1 MASVAIPSRQ
11 PFSGVNALCIGLAG
25 CALSALSVWVGLGLC
40 LAAALAVCAFLY
52 ARRCSPR
59 EQAVFLMF
67 ALQLNIFSLEFG
79 DRLNDPGHFY
89 SLRPALPVA
98 IMLLSLLFWRVAA
111 GQEHIGKLPLLRP
124 LIALDAVYWIVTF
137 IHPSSPYFFRGLI
150 SCTLLGVNVG
160 IFLLFL
166 RPLLAEPGLLD
177 RVCRLL
183 IMFYT
188 VYALAGIL
196 MLAINLAGLDPHDY
210 LVQVDTLGA
219 WTMEQ
224 AGADTP
230 TPHPWSF
237 EPNTGSQM
245 AAVCLLA
252 LTKAFQPDE
261 RHRYLLFFSA
271 ASILAGL
278 MLTFA
283 RGPWV
288 GFAAGIVASVFIL
301 RMASRRHEKRAR
313 PHMSRNIAIVSSVS
327 VITYLVTVNLFPY
340 LKGVLLGRLLT
351 LSPEDWQ
358 SGTMFDRLVHWI
370 EFIQA
375 GLASPILG
383 HGADNY
389 KVLLPPPRVS
399 ENFII
404 ESFHVAGIWG
414 PLLIGG
420 VQIVLFRWGWQALR
434 RGYQLQEPWLAPALC
449 AYSGFIVA
457 AQMNPSMW
465 GGFYWMLLA
474 IVTCI
479 LHQSRSRGGQSAATA
494 PIHGMPQFSGLGFG
508 HSGGTL

>member
-1 MASVAIPSRQ
+1 MESVAIPSRR
-11 PFSGVNALCIGLAG
+11 PFSSVSALCIGVVG
-25 CALSALSVWVGLGLC
+25 CALSALSVWGGLGLC
-40 LAAALAVCAFLY
+40 FATALAVCAFLY
-52 ARRCSPR
+52 AWRCGPR
-59 EQAVFLMF
+59 EQAVFLLF
-67 ALQLNIFSLEFG
+67 ALQLNIFSLSFG
-79 DRLNDPGHFY
+79 DAIYDPQHYY

-98 IMLLSLLFWRVAA
+98 LMLLALLFWRVAA
-111 GQEHIGKLPLLRP
+111 GKEHIGKLPLLRP

-137 IHPSSPYFFRGLI
+137 IHPSSPFFFRGLI

-177 RVCRLL
+177 RICRLL
-183 IMFYT
+183 IAFYT
-188 VYALAGIL
+188 IYALAGVL
-196 MLAINLAGLDPHDY
+196 MLAINLAGLDPNNY
-210 LVQVDTLGA
+210 LVQIDTLGN
-219 WTMEQ
+219 WTMEKS
-224 AGADTP
+224 GADTQI
-230 TPHPWSF
+230 PHPWSF
-237 EPNTGSQM
+237 DPNTGSQM

-252 LTKAFQPDE
+252 LAKAFQPDE
-261 RHRYLLFFSA
+261 RRRYLLFFSA
-271 ASILAGL
+271 ASIFAGL

-283 RGPWV
+283 RGAWV
-288 GFAAGIVASVFIL
+288 GFAAGIVASVLIL
-301 RMASRRHEKRAR
+301 RVASRRGEKRSR
-313 PHMSRNIAIVSSVS
+313 PRMTRNIAIVSSVAIVS
-327 VITYLVTVNLFPY
+327 YVVTVNMFPY

-358 SGTMFDRLVHWI
+358 SGTLFDRLVNWI
-370 EFIQA
+370 IFIQA

-389 KVLLPPPRVS
+389 KVLLPPPKVS

-420 VQIVLFRWGWQALR
+420 IQVVLFRWGWRALR
-434 RGYQLQEPWLAPALC
+434 RGYQLQEPWLAPVLC

-474 IVTCI
+474 IITCI
-479 LHQSRSRGGQSAATA
+479 LHQSRATERQSAAPA
-494 PIHGMPQFSGLGFG
+494 PEYAMPQLSRYGFE

>member
-1 MASVAIPSRQ
+1 
-11 PFSGVNALCIGLAG
+11 
-25 CALSALSVWVGLGLC
+25 
-40 LAAALAVCAFLY
+40 
-52 ARRCSPR
+52 
-59 EQAVFLMF
+59 
-67 ALQLNIFSLEFG
+67 
-79 DRLNDPGHFY
+79 
-89 SLRPALPVA
+89 
-98 IMLLSLLFWRVAA
+98 
-111 GQEHIGKLPLLRP
+111 
-124 LIALDAVYWIVTF
+124 
-137 IHPSSPYFFRGLI
+137 
-150 SCTLLGVNVG
+150 
-160 IFLLFL
+160 
-166 RPLLAEPGLLD
+166 
-177 RVCRLL
+177 
-183 IMFYT
+183 
-188 VYALAGIL
+188 
-196 MLAINLAGLDPHDY
+196 
-210 LVQVDTLGA
+210 
-219 WTMEQ
+219 
-224 AGADTP
+224 
-230 TPHPWSF
+230 
-237 EPNTGSQM
+237 
-245 AAVCLLA
+245 
-252 LTKAFQPDE
+252 
-261 RHRYLLFFSA
+261 
-271 ASILAGL
+271 
-278 MLTFA
+278 
-283 RGPWV
+283 
-288 GFAAGIVASVFIL
+288 
-301 RMASRRHEKRAR
+301 
-313 PHMSRNIAIVSSVS
+313 MSRNIAIVSSVS